1 MSIDEQYDDANS
13 NTLLP
18 SSSEPPVYV
27 SSSPLRHV
35 SQEKSTGPADI
46 LQTAGG
52 NARHPAATPPRNAGP
67 SPASMQRSSLKV
79 HGDRIRTGGDF
90 GATIRRNGI
99 VVDKSLICRVFWEDR
114 AKAVCVHLPRRFGKT
129 FNLSIIEE
137 FFNVVTMRD
146 MPRGS
151 ASFDKELG
159 KAARRE
165 LFDQSLLETEAPR
178 FFDRHFCRYPV
189 IRLCFKGVT
198 GSSQQ
203 TYYRSLMFRA
213 FETVDTWVERL
224 YDVEIKPAASESWKD
239 LRDYHTSLKRELES
253 IPASKWER
261 DMSVVRFLIEYL
273 MEFLRRQF
281 DQKIMVLID
290 EYDVPLTV
298 SRGKDWAGDTRAGY
312 AKLLSFIF
320 KNNEHLEKGLLV
332 GVLRF
337 TLSSVES
344 GANSF
349 GYHDLMA
356 DTDFAQP
363 EIDMDEEAF
372 DAPTPQLADFFG
384 YSESE
389 VRLLFDVL
397 KRRVGQRSTY
407 PPVESVMTT
416 MHQWYDG
423 YRIGQQTGRYN
434 PYACCIFLADLIA
447 TGSLVVAARSHWE
460 NTGSFQRLAA
470 LVSRSRDKIQ
480 YLGSRLIREYDQ
492 GVPSGLA
499 IATGSSD
506 SRLEDDADGDDGRLR
521 FMPNSLPSSPSGEYS
536 LNELVTFFMYT
547 GYLTLGSEGQIRI
560 PNGEVRKVWRE
571 LLR

>member
-189 IRLCFKGVT
+189 IRLCFK
-198 GSSQQ
+198 
-203 TYYRSLMFRA
+203 
-213 FETVDTWVERL
+213 
-224 YDVEIKPAASESWKD
+224 
-239 LRDYHTSLKRELES
+239 
-253 IPASKWER
+253 

-273 MEFLRRQF
+273 MEFLKRQF
-281 DQKIMVLID
+281 GQNVMVLID
-290 EYDVPLTV
+290 EYDMPLTV

-320 KNNEHLEKGLLV
+320 KNNEHLEKGFLV

-363 EIDMDEEAF
+363 EMDMDEDIL

-384 YSESE
+384 YSENE

-397 KRRVGQRSTY
+397 KYRVGRRSTY
-407 PPVESVMTT
+407 PPVENVMTT
-416 MHQWYDG
+416 MRKWYDG

-560 PNGEVRKVWRE
+560 PNGEVCKVWRE